1 MKYKNVYSKVHRNQ
15 FELIN
20 SSNYKKNF
28 FGEEKEIN
36 SYGFRSEEFKN
47 AHRGKHILFSGCS
60 VTSGVGLLQEEM
72 WAKKTY
78 NKILEKEKCSGYFNI
93 GIGASGLCDQVSNM
107 FKYFNIYGNPDIIFF
122 MIPDGGR
129 FYHYEESSDQIS
141 HSFIEDEYKN
151 FIFFLYTQYYL
162 MLESYCK
169 SNNIKLFSF
178 SYVSKTQKYFE
189 KKFKTFYSIDFKD
202 MTDFV
207 FNYAENNR
215 GTNYLTKARDDMHYG
230 VAYHEYWANFIYN
243 TYCERSSL

>member
-20 SSNYKKNF
+20 SSNYRKNF

-36 SYGFRSEEFKN
+36 SHGFRSEEFKN
-47 AHRGKHILFSGCS
+47 AHQGKHILFSGCS

-78 NKILEKEKCSGYFNI
+78 NKISEKEECSGYFNI

-107 FKYFNIYGNPDIIFF
+107 FKYFNTYGNPDVIFF
-122 MIPDGGR
+122 MIPDEGR
-129 FYHYEESSDQIS
+129 FYHYKKSSDQIS

-151 FIFFLYTQYYL
+151 FMLFIYSQYYM

-169 SNNIKLFSF
+169 SNNIKLFST
-178 SYVSKTQKYFE
+178 SYVTNTQNYF
-189 KKFKTFYSIDFKD
+189 KQRFKTFYPIDSQSLYN
-202 MTDFV
+202 FV
-207 FNYAENNR
+207 FNKIEKNKELK
-215 GTNYLTKARDDMHYG
+215 YLEKARDNMHYG
-230 VAYHEYWANFIYN
+230 SAYHEYWADHFFNLYKKDI
-243 TYCERSSL
+243 